1 MATKLFVRAML
12 DDEYWIMQE
21 GDRFVI
27 VPALVARSTNRRFTI
42 PGAIDP
48 PPFAIL
54 KTGTMIEVE
63 LCPG

>member
-1 MATKLFVRAML
+1 MEVRAKL

-21 GDRFVI
+21 GDAFVI

-54 KTGTMIEVE
+54 RAGTVVSVE
-63 LCPG
+63 IDPCLG